1 MFEKIIPASLRK
13 STETAVPNPKKW
25 KKQQKQLKRLIKSAK
40 YTTFGRYYDFS
51 DLLQAPQLPTAFQQ
65 QVPIHTYD
73 DLYEQW
79 WQYALE
85 DEPDI
90 TWPGVVPYYA
100 LSSGTSGGAS
110 KYIPVTKE
118 MLKSMKKGSRKV
130 FLDLASLPI
139 PKALLRKEMLMVGSC
154 TQLQT
159 VGAHQVGD
167 LSGIIGLNRP
177 KWIKRYY
184 KPTRAITDLPDWGQ
198 RIQAIV
204 EAAPTWDI
212 GFVLGNPA
220 WIQLIFEKIIA
231 HYQLKNIH
239 EMWPNLSVFIHGGV
253 FFEPYKTSFERLL
266 AHELV
271 YLDSYMASEGFIAYQ
286 GVANSNCM
294 ELLVDTGIYYEFIP
308 FDSYH
313 FDDEG
318 NVRLVAKTL
327 NITQIQPKTEYALL
341 ISTCAGAWR
350 YLIGDTIQF
359 TDIVRLEFRITGRTK
374 QFLSVCGEHLSIDNL
389 NQAVSSVN
397 KHLKAGIKEFAVAGI
412 KTDQGWKH
420 QWYLSLDHVGLS
432 ANQLME
438 ALDEELCLLNDDYA
452 TERRYALHEV
462 SLEIVPH
469 EFFYQWLEK
478 RGKLNGQAKI
488 PRVLKG
494 TALSNWQEF
503 LEENKVKS

>member
-1 MFEKIIPASLRK
+1 MFEKIIPAALRK
-13 STETAVPNPKKW
+13 SEEKAVPNPKKW
-25 KKQQKQLKRLIKSAK
+25 KKQQKQLKKLVKTAK
-40 YTTFGRYYDFS
+40 YTTFGRYFEFS
-51 DLLQAPQLPTAFQQ
+51 ELLQSNNLPQAFQK

-100 LSSGTSGGAS
+100 LSSGTSGAAS
-110 KYIPVTKE
+110 KYIPVTKD
-118 MLKSMKKGSRKV
+118 MIKAMKKGSRRV
-130 FLDLASLPI
+130 FLDLAALPL

-159 VGAHQVGD
+159 VQIHQVGD

-184 KPTRAITDLPDWGQ
+184 KPTRDITDLPDWGQ

-204 EAAPTWDI
+204 EAAPSWDI

-253 FFEPYKTSFERLL
+253 FFQPYQASFEKLL

-286 GVANSNCM
+286 SQTETNSM

-308 FDSYH
+308 FNTTN

-318 NVRLVAKTL
+318 NVRLDAETL
-327 NITQIQPKTEYALL
+327 NITQIKPNTEYALL

-350 YLIGDTIQF
+350 YLIGDTVRF
-359 TDIVRLEFRITGRTK
+359 TDVAQLEFKITGRTK
-374 QFLSVCGEHLSIDNL
+374 QFLSACGEHLSIDNL
-389 NQAVSSVN
+389 NQAVSAVN
-397 KHLKAGIKEFAVAGI
+397 KSLKAGIKEFAVAGI
-412 KTDQGWKH
+412 KTSQGWKH
-420 QWYLSLDHVGLS
+420 QWYLSLDHQNLTTE
-432 ANQLME
+432 QLMD
-438 ALDEELCLLNDDYA
+438 ALDEELAILNDDYA

-462 SLEIVPH
+462 TLEIVPH
-469 EFFYQWLEK
+469 AVFYQWLEK

-494 TALSNWQEF
+494 TTLVDWQDF
-503 LEENKVKS
+503 LEQNKVQG

>member
-1 MFEKIIPASLRK
+1 MFDKLLPTSLRK
-13 STETAVPNPKKW
+13 NTESPIPHLKKW
-25 KKQQKQLKRLIKSAK
+25 KKQQKQLKKLIKTAK

-51 DLLQAPQLPTAFQQ
+51 ELLQASSLPTAFQQ
-65 QVPIHTYD
+65 QVPIHSYE

-90 TWPGVVPYYA
+90 TWPGVVPFYA
-100 LSSGTSGGAS
+100 LSSGTSGAAS
-110 KYIPVTKE
+110 KYIPVTKD
-118 MLKSMKKGSRKV
+118 MLKAMKKGSRRL
-130 FLDLASLPI
+130 FLDLAALL
-139 PKALLRKEMLMVGSC
+139 PKALLRKEMLAVGSC
-154 TQLQT
+154 TQLQN
-159 VGAHQVGD
+159 VQAHQVGD
-167 LSGIIGLNRP
+167 LSGIVGLHRP

-184 KPTRAITDLPDWGQ
+184 KPNRDITDLPEWSQ

-204 EAAPTWDI
+204 EAAPGWDI

-220 WIQLIFEKIIA
+220 WIQLIFERIIA
-231 HYQLKNIH
+231 HYQLNNIH
-239 EMWPNLSVFIHGGV
+239 DMWPNLSVFIHGGV
-253 FFEPYKTSFERLL
+253 FFQPYKASFERLL
-266 AHELV
+266 ARELV

-286 GVANSNCM
+286 TDTETTSM
-294 ELLVDTGIYYEFIP
+294 KLLVDTGIYYEFIP
-308 FDSYH
+308 FNATN
-313 FDDEG
+313 FDEEG
-318 NVRLVAKTL
+318 NVRPEAQTL
-327 NITQIQPKTEYALL
+327 NITQLEPTTEYALL
-341 ISTCAGAWR
+341 ISTCSGAWR

-359 TDIVRLEFRITGRTK
+359 TDVVRLEFKITGRTK

-389 NQAVSSVN
+389 NQAVSAVN

-412 KTDQGWKH
+412 KTNQGWKH
-420 QWYLSLDHVGLS
+420 QWYLSLDHSSLS
-432 ANQLME
+432 SKELLE

-469 EFFYQWLEK
+469 SLFFQWLEK

-494 TALSNWQEF
+494 TTLTDWQDF
-503 LEENKVKS
+503 LQQQNGQG